1 MNAKELLTGYER
13 IIARIKQLEHQIQDI
28 EETLGVKAVS
38 YDSQPHSSGT
48 SKVTEDTATKLL
60 DVKEEKKRLVAELW
74 EKRLRIENEIYK
86 MSDAVYAEI
95 LCRKYIEGEKWID
108 IANALKMT
116 QRWVFTL
123 HGRALKELDNQ
134 MKKSE

>member
-1 MNAKELLTGYER
+1 MNARELLTGYER
-13 IIARIKQLEHQIQDI
+13 IVARIKQLERQIQDI

-38 YDSQPHSSGT
+38 YDSQPHNSRI

-95 LCRKYIEGEKWID
+95 LRRKYIEGEKWID

-134 MKKSE
+134 LKKSE